1 MNLDLNSS
9 YQQYYQQSFIDER
22 LTLERPRKRL
32 RLSDINKGAIN
43 PNLAIILIRKI
54 YSQLGLEEATDLNGL
69 NEIVMYRIYPAF
81 PRDRY

>member
-9 YQQYYQQSFIDER
+9 YQQHHQRSFIDEH
-22 LTLERPRKRL
+22 LTIERPPKRL
-32 RLSDINKGAIN
+32 CLSDVNKGAIN
-43 PNLAIILIRKI
+43 PNLATILIRKI

-69 NEIVMYRIYPAF
+69 NVIVMYRIYPAF